1 MINNIYNIN
10 SSGGGGGQE
19 AASYQNNIIHYIN
32 NLNFTNNVSKYG
44 ILKLYIN
51 SQNPDLVELYRAH
64 IQSHNNAI
72 LTDPFP
78 NSGFDLFVPSQSI
91 FTRGNA
97 SQMIN
102 HQVKGEM
109 YFVDRTTHH
118 CEPSAYMMYPRSS
131 ISKTELMLS
140 NHTGIIDSGYRGFLM
155 GAFRW
160 LKPENASHDDYS
172 IDRYTRLLQICL
184 PTLHPIFV
192 VLVDESELTDST
204 RGAGGF
210 GSTGL

>member
-1 MINNIYNIN
+1 
-10 SSGGGGGQE
+10 
-19 AASYQNNIIHYIN
+19 
-32 NLNFTNNVSKYG
+32 
-44 ILKLYIN
+44 
-51 SQNPDLVELYRAH
+51 
-64 IQSHNNAI
+64 
-72 LTDPFP
+72 
-78 NSGFDLFVPSQSI
+78 
-91 FTRGNA
+91 
-97 SQMIN
+97 MIN